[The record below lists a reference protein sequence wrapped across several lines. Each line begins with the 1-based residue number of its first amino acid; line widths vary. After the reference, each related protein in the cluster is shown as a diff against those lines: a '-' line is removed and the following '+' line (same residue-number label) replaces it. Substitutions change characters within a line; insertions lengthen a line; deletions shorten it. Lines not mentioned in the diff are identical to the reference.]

1 MNKIVVMFAGFM
13 VIALFG
19 GSAATAQPR
28 VFTNKDLRKNGNG
41 AISAPAPAILEM
53 KASPISIDFKDAEAY
68 QVLQV
73 IADVARGADGVELVI
88 SPEIS
93 GKLTLTL
100 SNTPWTTV
108 VKTIMK
114 QHNLSAVTIDKKT
127 LLVYPKKQTD
137 TAK

>member
-1 MNKIVVMFAGFM
+1 MKNIMVVLSGIMIIG
-13 VIALFG
+13 LLW
-19 GSAATAQPR
+19 GSAAVAQSR
-28 VFTNKDLRKNGNG
+28 VFTNKDLRRNGNG
-41 AISAPAPAILEM
+41 GSSAVASVLEI

-68 QVLQV
+68 QVLHV

-100 SNTPWTTV
+100 SNTPWTTI

-114 QHNLSAVTIDKKT
+114 QQNLSAVSIDKKT
-127 LLVYPKKQTD
+127 LLIYPKKQ
-137 TAK
+137 AEPVK